1 MESDKEFVR
10 ISGSRDEPMNLER
23 FCTAVGQLWRLERR
37 CARACFRAADVDG
50 SGRLNRHEYLLLREA
65 FHHHPSIEAAAKM
78 HDSIGLLQMTALFHL
93 YDKDEDGVLSL
104 DELRG
109 LIRDMCAGCV
119 ALYLCVSLH
128 PLQLPVHVCYLRDA
142 HVEAMIRHIMSL
154 PCLGASATPACAG
167 VKLGDLMSV
176 GTDERLGTAL
186 RFGACVTATEGRL
199 AVVCRVC
206 QGISA
211 PGTAPDRCAAEA
223 SRW

>member
-1 MESDKEFVR
+1 
-10 ISGSRDEPMNLER
+10 
-23 FCTAVGQLWRLERR
+23 
-37 CARACFRAADVDG
+37 
-50 SGRLNRHEYLLLREA
+50 
-65 FHHHPSIEAAAKM
+65 M

-223 SRW
+223 NRW